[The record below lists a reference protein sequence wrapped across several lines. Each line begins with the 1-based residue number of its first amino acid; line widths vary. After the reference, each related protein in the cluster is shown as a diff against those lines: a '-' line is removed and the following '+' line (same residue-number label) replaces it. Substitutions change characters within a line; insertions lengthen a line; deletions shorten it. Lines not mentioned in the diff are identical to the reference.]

1 GNDFIVS
8 LGSWGV
14 VNILGVNHNVGTTD
28 QQAGT
33 LMHELGHNLGLRH
46 GGVDNINCKPNY
58 QSVMNYTLQFSN
70 TITGRPLDYSRQLL
84 GVLIT
89 TPSGVVTGLNEA
101 SLDETKGV
109 GGSTVVGGLFGG
121 KVAFGPQA
129 G

>member
-70 TITGRPLDYSRQLL
+70 VITGRPLDYSRQLL
-84 GVLIT
+84 GVPTT
-89 TPSGVVTGLNEA
+89 TPSGVVVTGLNEA
-101 SLDETKGV
+101 SLSEAAGV
-109 GGSTVVGGLFGG
+109 GGPTVVGGLVGG
-121 KVAFGPQA
+121 KVAFGP
-129 G
+129 